1 VTNKKKDKM
10 PHPHQLKKKVYYN
23 SLLVCYVVFLL
34 QLTQWHNQY
43 LNYAALVM
51 AEWIW
56 VYGTGVWK

>member
-1 VTNKKKDKM
+1 M

-51 AEWIW
+51 AEWI
-56 VYGTGVWK
+56 